1 MAVYNGEI
9 LDIRFP
15 PCVYKKLLALSKSEE
30 SAGVLPNLSLYD
42 LKLVMPSIANSLQ
55 NLLDYE
61 GDVQEDFMMKFV
73 ISYSEFD
80 TVKMVEL
87 KENGS
92 NIDLTN
98 ENRKE
103 YVQLYIDFLLN
114 KSIHEQFKA
123 FYIGFH
129 SVCAT
134 NAIQLFRPE
143 EIELLVCG
151 SPEPLNI
158 NELKLI
164 TLYENYTEHNLVIR

>member
-1 MAVYNGEI
+1 
-9 LDIRFP
+9 
-15 PCVYKKLLALSKSEE
+15 
-30 SAGVLPNLSLYD
+30 
-42 LKLVMPSIANSLQ
+42 MPSIANSLQ

-61 GDVQEDFMMKFV
+61 GNVQEDFMMKFV
-73 ISYSEFD
+73 VSYSEFD
-80 TVKMVEL
+80 SIKIVEL

-98 ENRKE
+98 DNRKE
-103 YVQLYIDFLLN
+103 FVQLYIDFLLN
-114 KSIHEQFKA
+114 KSIFEQFKA

-158 NELKLI
+158 SELQLI
-164 TLYENYTEHNLVIR
+164 TLYENYSEHDTVIR

>member
-1 MAVYNGEI
+1 M
-9 LDIRFP
+9 
-15 PCVYKKLLALSKSEE
+15 LSD
-30 SAGVLPNLSLYD
+30 LSLYD

-61 GDVQEDFMMKFV
+61 GNVQEDFMMKFV
-73 ISYSEFD
+73 VSYSEFD
-80 TVKMVEL
+80 SIKIVEL

-98 ENRKE
+98 DNRKE
-103 YVQLYIDFLLN
+103 FVQLYIDFLLN
-114 KSIHEQFKA
+114 KSIFEQFKA

-158 NELKLI
+158 SELQLI
-164 TLYENYTEHNLVIR
+164 TLYENYSEHDTVIR